1 MRPPV
6 VAGRGCLA
14 RRAAVAGLALA
25 ALLLLGALAGVFGPF
40 HPGPGGPGAVVAPAQ
55 ADGPRGGSSDRS
67 SGGPACTKVVTDVAS
82 LDSTLASANPTDV
95 ICIRGSNRSGAASSG
110 PTKQLRIWLTG
121 FSWQDNTPPGS
132 AKVSKPV
139 LHEQAGG
146 QGTFEDPIT
155 VAVPGKGGGI
165 WKAGAK
171 FYLPTVRRYVI
182 VEDTG
187 ASAAPSG
194 QDGHL
199 DMWIGGRGGTRSATD
214 ACMDKITGKNVLA
227 ELNPP
232 PDRPVLKGP
241 IYADGRCN
249 IPDGNGSGM
258 GSKGGRRG
266 AASRS
271 R

>member
-1 MRPPV
+1 MGV
-6 VAGRGCLA
+6 
-14 RRAAVAGLALA
+14 ALA
-25 ALLLLGALAGVFGPF
+25 ALLLVGALAGVFGPF
-40 HPGPGGPGAVVAPAQ
+40 HAGSGDPPGAVIAPAQ
-55 ADGPRGGSSDRS
+55 ASGHQRGSSGS
-67 SGGPACTKVVTDVAS
+67 PSGGPPCTKVITDVAS
-82 LDSTLASANPTDV
+82 LDSTLASAGPTDV
-95 ICIRGSNRSGAASSG
+95 ICIRGSNRSGAGAASSG
-110 PTKQLRIWLTG
+110 PTRQLRIWLTG

-132 AKVSKPV
+132 AKVSHPV
-139 LHEQAGG
+139 LHQKAGG
-146 QGTFEDPIT
+146 QGTFDDPIT

-199 DMWIGGRGGTRSATD
+199 DMWIGGQGGTRSATD
-214 ACMDKITGKNVLA
+214 ACMDKITAKGVPA

-232 PDRPVLKGP
+232 PDRPVLEGP

-249 IPDGNGSGM
+249 IPDEM
-258 GSKGGRRG
+258 GSRTDSKAERKG